1 MKKYKGFLSKVARSG
16 FYIILFLCISAIG
29 ISGYVMF
36 LAKDAVKD
44 TEAAVDIKSSFE
56 IPFPADRST
65 SYNFGEKVEEPKNEE
80 KPELKPITEKKAETE
95 KPPEKAVS
103 TIAEPKK
110 TEPEPEKTVYTMA
123 VSGTVSAPFS
133 GKELVKSETM
143 GDWRIHSG
151 VDIASEAGTPV
162 LAIADGVVSQVATD
176 TMMGNIIKLEH
187 NGGIESIYANLEDG
201 TNLKVGDKIKAG
213 DAVGKIGASALAECL
228 ERPHLHLEVLKNG
241 EHIDPLSLFPA
252 GEE

>member
-1 MKKYKGFLSKVARSG
+1 MKKYKGFLSKVAKSG

-44 TEAAVDIKSSFE
+44 TETAIDVKSSFE
-56 IPFPADRST
+56 IPFPSDRST
-65 SYNFGEKVEEPKNEE
+65 SYNFGQKVEEPKGEE
-80 KPELKPITEKKAETE
+80 KI
-95 KPPEKAVS
+95 PPK
-103 TIAEPKK
+103 
-110 TEPEPEKTVYTMA
+110 PEPEKNVTTQKTDEKTVPTIAETKKAEPKPEKTEYTMA
-123 VSGTVSAPFS
+123 VSGAISAPFS

-151 VDIASEAGTPV
+151 VDIASEMGTPV

-176 TMMGNIIKLEH
+176 TMMGSIIKIRHE
-187 NGGIESIYANLEDG
+187 GGIESIYANLEEG
-201 TNLKVGDKIKAG
+201 TNLKVGDKLKAG
-213 DAVGKIGASALAECL
+213 DAVGKIGATALAECL
-228 ERPHLHLEVLKNG
+228 EKPHLHLEVLKNG